1 MPCPAFRS
9 AVAVVSAPIHPGER
23 QSPDWRTTPRIRIT
37 SSWLFAVDL
46 VAAAFSYFVRP
57 QRTKYRRAD
66 FDLRRAVAAKG
77 PPIVLSAHRTRF
89 PRLRPR
95 PAVIKHQ
102 PKQNRERAPARQL
115 PFKYPLVLSF
125 RRRNQRQHNPAQHH
139 G

>member
-66 FDLRRAVAAKG
+66 FDLRREAAAKNAADHPLIA
-77 PPIVLSAHRTRF
+77 PPALPWPSPAPRDNKASTQTKSQTRS
-89 PRLRPR
+89 RPR
-95 PAVIKHQ
+95 ASPQISTYSLLPPA
-102 PKQNRERAPARQL
+102 ESATT
-115 PFKYPLVLSF
+115 
-125 RRRNQRQHNPAQHH
+125 
-139 G
+139 